1 MTVSSNRNMLECN
14 DLFMKILRNFGQR
27 FWVIHTSILGLYIV
41 RGDNVA
47 VIGEVDEEIDQS
59 LALADIKAQPLNA
72 VVH

>member
-1 MTVSSNRNMLECN
+1 MLECN
-14 DLFMKILRNFGQR
+14 DLFMKILRNFGQC